1 MTREMFRSKIHRATV
16 TMSELYYEGSITIDT
31 ELLEAA
37 DILPYEKVQV
47 VNINNGSRLE
57 TYTLKAEAGSGM
69 ICLNG
74 PAARLGA
81 VGDEIIIISYSQM
94 TDEEAKN
101 HKPKVVLVD
110 KKNKISKIL
119 WFSNGRI
126 FDSLILIFVLLN
138 ILTVKEAKLWK
149 S

>member
-16 TMSELYYEGSITIDT
+16 TMSELYYEGSITVDI
-31 ELLEAA
+31 ELLKAA

-47 VNINNGSRLE
+47 VNLNNGSRLE
-57 TYTLKAEAGSGM
+57 TYTLEAEAGSGM

-94 TDEEAKN
+94 TDEEAKK
-101 HKPKVVLVD
+101 HKPKIVLVD
-110 KKNKISKIL
+110 KNNKITKIL
-119 WFSNGRI
+119 
-126 FDSLILIFVLLN
+126 
-138 ILTVKEAKLWK
+138 
-149 S
+149 